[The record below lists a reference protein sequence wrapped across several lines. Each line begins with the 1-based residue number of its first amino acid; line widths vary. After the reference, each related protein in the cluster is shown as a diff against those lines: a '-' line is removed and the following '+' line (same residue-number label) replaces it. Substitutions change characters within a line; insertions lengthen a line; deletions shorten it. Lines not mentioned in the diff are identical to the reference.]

1 MPCRRRL
8 HAYREQRC
16 LLVPWTIDFLAL
28 GTASLALYFNLRLKR
43 NYFLDSKY
51 FLAFA
56 NIGFILIMLEHMVS
70 TLSNTPSSIAFF
82 VVLNG
87 AIAAFVGFTSF
98 MLERRTLGTVFREL
112 AEFLRNPPKTFT
124 VYISIVLSWTV
135 VSLIL
140 YPFQLHQSPGPGG
153 NTYYYTFEQWWLVFS
168 VVLVGSF
175 FAGPVYS
182 LYRQSLRITDVKIL
196 RSMRI
201 LVVCWAGF
209 GIMEFMRGT
218 AGSNSMLV
226 QALGSVVDSFL
237 FVMISLALRE
247 PTLLGR
253 IISSVE
259 VLNQA
264 VNLANTDTIVL
275 YGADSDRRKLAE
287 NFARQEPAKGHS
299 AVCFV
304 PKTDVPLYT
313 VFLREASTASSKQMV
328 DVQPIEATLGIG
340 EDNVFHPGFSRGTR
354 ELIDLG
360 ELDSDLCQR
369 VMAKVRAMDALPG
382 PSRKGRVWAIRVEGT
397 GTEIVDELRRY
408 SPNAR
413 VINPAFHQDFFSGMV
428 GMEHQNLLGNRV
440 LVEYDPSSSFE
451 GMVLKFVLEF
461 QANVDPVA
469 VFTSTGSPT
478 HTLIR
483 GSSNVRLFTAST
495 RTSTPLKL
503 SEDEVLLPE
512 RDTSLLIDA
521 VDKLFEAYKG
531 RPVGIAMDLITD
543 LALSQGF
550 ARTYGVLSTI
560 SEMAETEHATLLVL
574 VNRFALDETI
584 LNGIRGLFRFQL
596 SYDEGGLKLVR
607 LPGTGTRRTE
617 DSQSLAT
624 GQNVSVA

>member
-1 MPCRRRL
+1 V
-8 HAYREQRC
+8 H
-16 LLVPWTIDFLAL
+16 WTIGFLAL
-28 GTASLALYFNLRLKR
+28 GTASLALYFTLRLKR

-56 NIGFILIMLEHMVS
+56 NIGFILIIIGDIFS
-70 TLSNTPSSIAFF
+70 TLSNAPSSVALV

-87 AIAAFVGFTSF
+87 VMVGCVGFAAF
-98 MLERRTLGTVFREL
+98 MLERTTVGTVFHEL
-112 AEFLRNPPKTFT
+112 AEFLRNPPKTFS
-124 VYISIVLSWTV
+124 VYISIVLSWTAVSV
-135 VSLIL
+135 VL
-140 YPFQLHQSPGPGG
+140 YPFQLNQSPGPDG
-153 NTYYYTFEQWWLVFS
+153 NTYYYYTFEQWWLVFTA
-168 VVLVGSF
+168 VLIGSF

-182 LYRQSLRITDVKIL
+182 LYRQSLRITDVKVL

-201 LVVCWAGF
+201 LVVSWTGF
-209 GIMEFMRGT
+209 GIVEFVRGV
-218 AGSNSMLV
+218 AGSNLPIVQTLGAVVESLLFML
-226 QALGSVVDSFL
+226 
-237 FVMISLALRE
+237 ISLALRE
-247 PTLLGR
+247 HTLLGR

-259 VLNQA
+259 ILNQA
-264 VNLANTDTIVL
+264 VKFANTDTIVL
-275 YGADSDRRKLAE
+275 YSADSDRRKLSE

-304 PKTDVPLYT
+304 TRTDVPLYT
-313 VFLREASTASSKQMV
+313 AFLREASAGSDKQMV
-328 DVQPIEATLGIG
+328 EVQPVEATLGVG
-340 EDNVFHPGFSRGTR
+340 GDDVFHPGFSRETR

-360 ELDSDLCQR
+360 ELGADLCR
-369 VMAKVRAMDALPG
+369 RIIAKVRAMDALPG
-382 PSRKGRVWAIRVEGT
+382 PSRKGRVWAVRVEGT

-413 VINPAFHQDFFSGMV
+413 VINPAFHQDFFSRLV
-428 GMEHQNLLGNRV
+428 GMEHQDLLGNRV

-543 LALSQGF
+543 LVLSQGF
-550 ARTYGVLSTI
+550 DRTYGVLSTI

-574 VNRFALDETI
+574 VNRLALDETI

>member
-1 MPCRRRL
+1 M
-8 HAYREQRC
+8 H
-16 LLVPWTIDFLAL
+16 WTIGFLAL
-28 GTASLALYFNLRLKR
+28 GTASLALYFTLRLKR

-56 NIGFILIMLEHMVS
+56 NIGFILIIIGDIFS
-70 TLSNTPSSIAFF
+70 TLSNAPSSVALV

-87 AIAAFVGFTSF
+87 VMVGCVGFAAF
-98 MLERRTLGTVFREL
+98 MLERTTVGTVFHEL
-112 AEFLRNPPKTFT
+112 AEFVRNPPKTFS
-124 VYISIVLSWTV
+124 VYISIVLSWTAVSV
-135 VSLIL
+135 VL
-140 YPFQLHQSPGPGG
+140 YPFQLNQSPGPDG
-153 NTYYYTFEQWWLVFS
+153 NTYYYYTFEQWWLVFTA
-168 VVLVGSF
+168 VLIGSF

-182 LYRQSLRITDVKIL
+182 LYRQSLRITDVKVL

-201 LVVCWAGF
+201 LVVSWTGF
-209 GIMEFMRGT
+209 GIVEFVRGV
-218 AGSNSMLV
+218 AGSNLPIVQTLGAVVESLLFML
-226 QALGSVVDSFL
+226 
-237 FVMISLALRE
+237 ISLALRE
-247 PTLLGR
+247 HTLLGR

-259 VLNQA
+259 ILNQA
-264 VNLANTDTIVL
+264 VKFANTDTIVL
-275 YGADSDRRKLAE
+275 YSADSDRRKLSE

-304 PKTDVPLYT
+304 TRTDVPLYT
-313 VFLREASTASSKQMV
+313 AFLREASAGSDKQMV
-328 DVQPIEATLGIG
+328 EVQPVEATLGVG
-340 EDNVFHPGFSRGTR
+340 GDDVFHPGFSRETR

-360 ELDSDLCQR
+360 ELGADLCR
-369 VMAKVRAMDALPG
+369 RIIAKVRAMDALPG
-382 PSRKGRVWAIRVEGT
+382 PSRKGRVWAVRVEGT

-413 VINPAFHQDFFSGMV
+413 VINPAFHQDFFSRLV
-428 GMEHQNLLGNRV
+428 GMEHQDLLGNRV

-531 RPVGIAMDLITD
+531 RPVGIAIDLITD

-550 ARTYGVLSTI
+550 DRTYGVLSTI

-574 VNRFALDETI
+574 VNRLALDETI